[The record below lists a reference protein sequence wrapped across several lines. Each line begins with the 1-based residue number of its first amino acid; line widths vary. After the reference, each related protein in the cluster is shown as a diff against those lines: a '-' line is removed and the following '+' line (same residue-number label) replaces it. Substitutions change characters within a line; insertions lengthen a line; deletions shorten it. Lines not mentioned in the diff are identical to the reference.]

1 MQWSQPQ
8 IFCGKQSSRT
18 AQLIRSHRLYC
29 CYNTPIIKCHSQQ
42 YIITLIRII
51 YFIVVLCVYVTVL
64 YLFYIKRLFK
74 NVFSFH
80 FQTKDSDMHTYVY
93 SWSPNDGNR
102 NVQNNQLLGLFLL
115 QHVFKLVNNPIHWY
129 SIFLSIG
136 KFISGRLKQPTKQPP
151 Y

>member
-8 IFCGKQSSRT
+8 IVCGKSIIKNSTINQ
-18 AQLIRSHRLYC
+18 IPHRLYC
-29 CYNTPIIKCHSQQ
+29 RYNIPIIKCHSQQ
-42 YIITLIRII
+42 YIITLIRTI

-80 FQTKDSDMHTYVY
+80 FQTKDAYVY

-102 NVQNNQLLGLFLL
+102 NVQNNTLLGLFLL

-136 KFISGRLKQPTKQPP
+136 KFISGRLKQPTKQPS